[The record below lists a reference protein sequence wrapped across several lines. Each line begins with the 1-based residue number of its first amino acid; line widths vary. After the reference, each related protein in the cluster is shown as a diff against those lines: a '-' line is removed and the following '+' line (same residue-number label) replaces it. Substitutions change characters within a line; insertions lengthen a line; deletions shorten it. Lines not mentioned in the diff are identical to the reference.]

1 MKCNL
6 LGGSFLSWQHNTSD
20 CGAAL
25 VEFALVL
32 PMVLLLATGI
42 FSFGFA
48 LNNYLEL
55 TNAVN
60 LAAQQVGISRSQTT
74 DPCAL
79 AAQTIDNAAPMLNAA
94 NLSLTTTIF
103 TGDPSAPVSN
113 AFPGVSCSSASTT
126 TGAAGDLTQGNPV
139 EVSASYPC
147 VLAGYGFNFP
157 CHLEA
162 RVTEI
167 VQ

>member
-1 MKCNL
+1 MVYKNDLPWKFHL
-6 LGGSFLSWQHNTSD
+6 LSTKRERGS
-20 CGAAL
+20 AL

-55 TNAVN
+55 TNAVT
-60 LAAQQVGISRSQTT
+60 LAAQEVAISRGQTV

-79 AAQTIDNAAPMLNAA
+79 ASSTLQQAAPYLTQSNVT
-94 NLSLTTTIF
+94 LTTTIY
-103 TGDPSAPVSN
+103 TGTAAPYTANTFS
-113 AFPGVSCSSASTT
+113 GTSCSSATTT
-126 TGAAGDLTQGNPV
+126 TGAAGDMLAGNPV
-139 EVSASYPC
+139 QISASYPC
-147 VLAGYGFNFP
+147 VLAGYGFDFP
-157 CHLEA
+157 CHLTA
-162 RVTEI
+162 QVTEI